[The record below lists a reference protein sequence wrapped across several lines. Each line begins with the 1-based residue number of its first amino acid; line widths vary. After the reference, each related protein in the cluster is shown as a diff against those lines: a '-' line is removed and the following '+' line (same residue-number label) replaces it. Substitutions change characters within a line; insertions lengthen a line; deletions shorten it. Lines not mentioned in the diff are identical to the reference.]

1 MIPEQD
7 QQQKDNLDF
16 LSQSYNDTILE
27 KQDDG
32 SLKPKY
38 YFNSEVPWFQ
48 GHLINQPFAR
58 YALYI
63 KRLETVASWCYDH
76 MTPERAEGIAKG
88 LLMIRDEH
96 KRSVDGKS
104 SETFR
109 DKENNQNALLN
120 MLFNKTVERKY
131 RIDGMEENKRSIVD
145 AILHKDRTKDQ
156 QND

>member
-27 KQDDG
+27 KQSDG
-32 SLKPKY
+32 TLKPTY

-48 GHLINQPFAR
+48 GHLINQPFGR

-63 KRLETVASWCYDH
+63 KRLETLAAWCFEH
-76 MTPERAEGIAKG
+76 MTPERAEGISKG

-104 SETFR
+104 SETYR

-131 RIDGMEENKRSIVD
+131 RIDGLEDKRSIVD
-145 AILHKDRTKDQ
+145 AILHKDRSKDQ